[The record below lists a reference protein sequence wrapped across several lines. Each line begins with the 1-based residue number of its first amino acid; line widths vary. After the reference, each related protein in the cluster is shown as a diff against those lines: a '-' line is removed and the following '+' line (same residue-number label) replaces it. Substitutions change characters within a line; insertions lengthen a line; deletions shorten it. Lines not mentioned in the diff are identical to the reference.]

1 MIKDHQDSVAHFQE
15 LKKEES
21 ERVSSTHQAEI
32 IKYKSEIE
40 AITADFTDKITQGEA
55 ALETLTA
62 GHQKALETL
71 ASEKEALISTAEK
84 RLSERE
90 KVLQEEISALAD
102 AVGKAQAKMMVF
114 HPYIELIG
122 RKFRRLQM
130 QMTRNINR
138 TWRCVPG
145 DQSLPKV

>member
-55 ALETLTA
+55 ALVTLTA

-71 ASEKEALISTAEK
+71 TSEKEALISTAEK

-90 KVLQEEISALAD
+90 KVLQEEISANT
-102 AVGKAQAKMMVF
+102 K
-114 HPYIELIG
+114 
-122 RKFRRLQM
+122 
-130 QMTRNINR
+130 
-138 TWRCVPG
+138 
-145 DQSLPKV
+145 